1 MRDLS
6 HLRDS
11 PDIDLAA
18 LDLDYDSFRAL
29 AQNPY
34 LSPHERIG
42 FPPAYREGFEN
53 AIVADIISK
62 LPMLTQ
68 SNGLNVV
75 DIGPGCSNLPHMLI
89 DLCARQQHRMV
100 LVDSQEMLAQ
110 LPDVDG
116 VTCKMAGRFPLNL
129 PAMLASVGERGA
141 NVILCYS
148 VMHYLYVDANL
159 FDVIDA
165 TVMLLA
171 PGGSAL
177 YGDIPN
183 ASKRRRFF
191 ASAAGKAFHRQFTGT
206 DTDPKVRYNQP
217 LRGKIDD
224 AVLAGCIARAQ
235 AAGCDAY
242 LMPQPGTLPMA
253 NRRDDLLIQKP

>member
-1 MRDLS
+1 MDHS
-6 HLRDS
+6 HLRTS
-11 PDIDLAA
+11 AGLDLAA

-29 AQNPY
+29 AQNPH

-53 AIVADIISK
+53 AILADITSK
-62 LPMLTQ
+62 LPMLVQ
-68 SNGLNVV
+68 GKGLNVV
-75 DIGPGCSNLPHMLI
+75 DIGPGCSNLPRMLI
-89 DLCARQQHRMV
+89 DLCVRQQHRIV
-100 LVDSQEMLAQ
+100 LVDSEEMLRQ
-110 LPDVDG
+110 IPDVDA
-116 VTCKMAGRFPLNL
+116 VTFKIAGRFPSNL
-129 PAMLASVGERGA
+129 PTVLKTLGEGGA
-141 NVILCYS
+141 HAVLCYS
-148 VMHYLYVDANL
+148 VMHYLYIDSNL

-183 ASKRRRFF
+183 VSKRRRFF
-191 ASAAGKAFHRQFTGT
+191 SSAAGKAFHRRFTGA
-206 DTDPKVRYNQP
+206 DTDPELFYNQP
-217 LRGKIDD
+217 SKGKIDD

-242 LMPQPGTLPMA
+242 LLPQPSTLPMA
-253 NRRDDLLIQKP
+253 NRRDDLLIHKP

>member
-1 MRDLS
+1 MRDRS
-6 HLRDS
+6 YLRNS
-11 PDIDLAA
+11 ADIDLAA
-18 LDLDYDSFRAL
+18 VDLDYDSFRAL

-53 AIVADIISK
+53 SILADITSK

-68 SNGLNVV
+68 SKGLNVV
-75 DIGPGCSNLPHMLI
+75 DIGPGCSNLPRMLI
-89 DLCARQQHRMV
+89 DLCARQQHRIV

-110 LPDVDG
+110 LPDLDT
-116 VTCKMAGRFPLNL
+116 VTCKIAGRFPFNL
-129 PAMLASVGERGA
+129 PTVLASFGEQGA
-141 NVILCYS
+141 HVILCYS
-148 VMHYLYVDANL
+148 VMHYLYLDSNL

-165 TVMLLA
+165 TIMLLA
-171 PGGSAL
+171 SGGSAL

-191 ASAAGKAFHRQFTGT
+191 ASAAGKAFHRRFTGA
-206 DTDPKVRYNQP
+206 DTDPEVRYNHP

-235 AAGCDAY
+235 AGGCDAY
-242 LMPQPGTLPMA
+242 LLPQPSTLPMA